1 MQISESKK
9 KQGFTLIELLVVI
22 AIMAIMLTLIAT
34 VLRNAGSSKGLAGG
48 IEQLDSMV
56 REARMAATG
65 NNTYSRLVIVTDPSD
80 TSADSKHL
88 RYMTVM
94 ILDDSENKD
103 VYEGQGSDSGNWVAT
118 SRGSFL
124 PKGIYFSPKYS
135 TPLDKDTAEST
146 GGSDTISSR
155 TGNFRITGAANKMAY
170 YIEFDPQG
178 RMTFPGQPTRLV
190 LVNGERSKS
199 LGSDEGILAKPMANG
214 RPIQSGGVVVWPHGT
229 TSRLKTL
236 DQIVP

>member
-34 VLRNAGSSKGLAGG
+34 VLRNAGSSRGLTGG
-48 IEQLDSMV
+48 IEQLDTMV

-65 NNTYSRLVIVTDPSD
+65 NNTYSRLVIVSD
-80 TSADSKHL
+80 QGDTGSDSKHL

-103 VYEGQGSDSGNWVAT
+103 VYEGQGTDSGNWVAT
-118 SRGSFL
+118 SRGTFL

-135 TPLDKDTAEST
+135 TLLDKETAESS
-146 GGSDTISSR
+146 GGGESISSR
-155 TGNFRITGAANKMAY
+155 SGNFRITGAANKKGY

-199 LGSDEGILAKPMANG
+199 MGADEGVVAKPIANG
-214 RPIQSGGVVVWPHGT
+214 RPVQSGGVVVWPHGT

-236 DQIVP
+236 DQTAP